1 MPRLRVTTGWS
12 LLALLV
18 AVAGTL
24 WLSVRSDH
32 WDGPDHP
39 VVRTHTAPPKR
50 SYRHLPAHWQA
61 PPRVVGAAGGA
72 VASTPVAPTAAPP
85 SLVPLSMP
93 GLRTRYDAVQG
104 HLDGS
109 LVLSVTVAG
118 DGRVLAVA
126 VRRSSG
132 DPVLDDYAQQ
142 LARGWRFAVPPG
154 QSGAFTG
161 DLPMHFGVD
170 RR

>member
-18 AVAGTL
+18 GVLGTL
-24 WLSVRSDH
+24 WLSLRSDH

-39 VVRTHTAPPKR
+39 VVRTHTAPPRR
-50 SYRHLPAHWQA
+50 SYRQLPAHWQA

-72 VASTPVAPTAAPP
+72 AASTPMAPGATSP
-85 SLVPLSMP
+85 SLVPVSMP
-93 GLRTRYDAVQG
+93 ALDTRYDAVQG
-104 HLDGS
+104 HLEGS
-109 LVLSVTVAG
+109 LVLSVTVAA
-118 DGRVLAVA
+118 DGGVLAVA

-132 DPVLDDYAQQ
+132 DPVLDDYAQR

-154 QSGAFTG
+154 QSGAFSG
-161 DLPMHFGVD
+161 DLPMRFGVN